1 MNKVVKIILVVIWMT
16 VIFCFSNQKAEDS
29 SKLSDGVIIKVAK
42 IFVKD
47 NISKEKKQELIQKY
61 TFIIR
66 KMAHFTVYLI
76 LGILVIDMVSSF
88 NLKNVIIMS
97 VSICFLYALS
107 DEFHQLFVDG
117 RSCELRDVLIDTIG
131 SYVGILIYN
140 GFKKRLMKK

>member
-42 IFVKD
+42 IFVRD

-76 LGILVIDMVSSF
+76 LGILVINMISSF

-131 SYVGILIYN
+131 SYIGIFIYN
-140 GFKKRLMKK
+140 SFKKRLMKK

>member
-42 IFVKD
+42 IFVRDDITQTK
-47 NISKEKKQELIQKY
+47 KEKLIEKY
-61 TFIIR
+61 TFVIR

-76 LGILVIDMVSSF
+76 LGILVINMISSF
-88 NLKNVIIMS
+88 NLKNLITIS
-97 VSICFLYALS
+97 ILICFAYALS

-131 SYVGILIYN
+131 SFIGIFIYN
-140 GFKKRLMKK
+140 VFKKRLIKK